1 MWGAIIQLILGLGTA
16 GYNAYKGKQAKNKLA
31 NMGSVDYEIPQGY
44 ADNVGLTAS
53 EAQSGYDPET
63 LNKVLN
69 QYSSNLAATNNAI
82 LQGGGGIND
91 IAKGYGMY
99 TDGVAKLAIQDS
111 TLKNPKI
118 ENYLQASST
127 YAGQEALKWKLNKY
141 DKDRNDRAAA
151 MAQISG
157 FNQGANA
164 GVNTAI
170 QGGMNLGQY
179 FSNNSSNKAY
189 QNMAKKAFEAD
200 TPYDPN
206 QVFMV
211 NGFGNA
217 PLASTDFENQNEA
230 GNAMDIGGMNNV
242 NQMWGL

>member
-31 NMGSVDYEIPQGY
+31 NMGSVDYDIPQGY

-69 QYSSNLAATNNAI
+69 QYSSNLAATNAAI
-82 LQGGGGIND
+82 LQTGGGIND

-99 TDGVAKLAIQDS
+99 TEGVSKLALQDS
-111 TLKNPKI
+111 ALKNQKL

-127 YAGQEALKWKLNKY
+127 YAGQQALQWKLNKY

-151 MAQISG
+151 QAQISG
-157 FNQGANA
+157 FNQGANS
-164 GVNTAI
+164 GLNTAV
-170 QGGMNLGQY
+170 QGGMNLAQY
-179 FSNNSSNKAY
+179 FGNNSTNNAY
-189 QNMAKKAFEAD
+189 QKMAKDAFQTD
-200 TPYDPN
+200 TNYDPN

-211 NGFGNA
+211 NGFGN
-217 PLASTDFENQNEA
+217 PPISSTQYANQNES
-230 GNAMDIGGMNNV
+230 GNAIDIGGMNNV
-242 NQMWGL
+242 NQIWGL